1 MDGVVGG
8 AAAIVAG
15 MLYLNV
21 NSSPELG
28 TGVSGND
35 GSNALGAA
43 SMVIGGA
50 ALMVGGIRL
59 SKPRD
64 ADASNA
70 RVEIVPTI
78 IPVADRPRVGL
89 TVNARF

>member
-1 MDGVVGG
+1 
-8 AAAIVAG
+8 
-15 MLYLNV
+15 MLYLDV
-21 NSSPELG
+21 NSGDLG
-28 TGVSGND
+28 AEVSGND
-35 GSNALGAA
+35 GSNALGAG
-43 SMVIGGA
+43 MVIGGA

-78 IPVADRPRVGL
+78 IPVADRPRIGL
-89 TVNARF
+89 MVNARF